1 MTSSE
6 PRNGPVR
13 VIVAGGGLAG
23 LTAAKR
29 LADAG
34 LSVELLEKR
43 SILGGK
49 VSAWRDDD
57 GDWVESGLHT
67 FFGAYVE
74 IFELMRELGV
84 YDEILW
90 KEHELQY
97 TLAGGGRFTFRTAR
111 LPSPLHLM
119 PAVFENRYFSLAE
132 KLSLARALKPILFG
146 GERYYDEID
155 RMSYQEWHRELGIS
169 DRMLKRMFLPMTLAL
184 KFLPPEEISAKI
196 VVDVSGTFLRE
207 RGASRMGFLSGSP
220 AEKLTGPLAR
230 AVERAGGTIRT
241 GVGVA
246 RLGLGDDGRVAW
258 VETTLGERLEAD
270 AVVLALPIH
279 NLKRL
284 IPAELK
290 RDRFFAN
297 LDAFDGVPVITV
309 QLWYDRQVS
318 NVDNILFCPDG
329 RIPVYADL
337 GNTTPDYAA
346 GGRSRFELVVAP
358 AADLMDLD
366 DDEIVARVSR
376 DVATCFPETA
386 RDARVVKSTVV
397 RIPRSV
403 YRPAPGLDALRPTQQ
418 TPVPN
423 LFLAGGYTRQ
433 RFYDSM
439 EGAVSSGNLAAKAL
453 IAQMVNGERSGPF
466 SSRIEEG
473 RG

>member
-1 MTSSE
+1 
-6 PRNGPVR
+6 VR
-13 VIVAGGGLAG
+13 VLIAGGGLAG

-43 SILGGK
+43 PILGGK

-90 KEHELQY
+90 KEHVLQY
-97 TLAGGGRFTFRTAR
+97 TLDGGDRFAFRTTK
-111 LPSPLHLM
+111 LPSPFHLM

-230 AVERAGGTIRT
+230 AVERAGGRIRT

-246 RLGLGDDGRVAW
+246 RLGLADDRRIAW
-258 VETTLGERLEAD
+258 AETTSGERIEAD
-270 AVVLALPIH
+270 AVLLALPIH

-290 RDRFFAN
+290 RDRFFSN

-337 GNTTPDYAA
+337 ANTTPDYST
-346 GGRSRFELVVAP
+346 GGRSRFEFVVAP
-358 AADLMDLD
+358 ATDLMDLD

-376 DVATCFPETA
+376 DVAACFPLTA

-403 YRPAPGLDALRPTQQ
+403 YRPAPGLDALRPTQK

-453 IAQMVNGERSGPF
+453 LASIQNRER
-466 SSRIEEG
+466 
-473 RG
+473 